1 MPLFGFLASGPSGKL
16 HAAAARGDAAAVRK
30 LLAGGKHPDKL
41 SKDSSSSC
49 ALALAAAAGHLGAVD
64 ALLEGGANVN
74 QRDGGN
80 DTPLLAAVA
89 AGQVAAAQRLLQ
101 AGADPTAAGANHL
114 TCLHKAAAEGQ
125 AALVPLLVRA
135 GAALEARAGG
145 GRTPLH
151 VAMQAGSAPAVAAL
165 LAAGAAPDSLDSS
178 KLAPLLLAAQ
188 WGRVEAIQAL
198 VQGGA
203 ALLPPACGTTP
214 FHQAAACN
222 QAAAIHALAAA
233 ARQLDL
239 TEGPAARNGAG
250 RTALHVAASSAAP
263 DAAAA
268 LLRLGAEV
276 DARDRQCQ
284 TPLHRV
290 AKCWDREHAEACLGV
305 VEALLEAGADPEAQD
320 KKEASP
326 LSLASAR
333 HLEKLAG
340 RLHKAVGKRQE
351 ARGALAALFKDLQEH
366 ACHGNLEAVRA
377 GLAAAGKDADAV
389 LRMGDSQGATLL
401 HMAASGGHAAL
412 CQALASSGADVGA
425 RVSDGRTPLH
435 AAAGRSLGRQRPA
448 SDEARVATI
457 RALLAA
463 GADAEAAAAA
473 GRTPLMEAAAAGE
486 AMAAKA
492 LARVGASLE
501 ACTPAGRTALHL
513 AAVERKSWVVEALLE
528 AGASPAAADRDGYT
542 PLHLSY
548 KEGETPIDELV
559 EAAAAAGRLD
569 ARTAAGQTTLMLGV
583 ADASWAWHW
592 ARSLLR
598 PIDLPGADATLAD
611 HAGNT
616 ALHHCL
622 LGANPDAVGDYDAE
636 RIGYALEE
644 LLQYGA
650 DPDAANQAGQ
660 TPRQLAA
667 RMGLTAALDKAA
679 AEAAQMWQGQQLAA
693 AVAAAAPGGCVYI
706 APHVQLGPGY
716 IAAVSAAS
724 AQPGQQGAGWAAGQ
738 DGAAAAAQLAGK
750 LSLV

>member
-351 ARGALAALFKDLQEH
+351 ARGALAGWGIPE
-366 ACHGNLEAVRA
+366 
-377 GLAAAGKDADAV
+377 
-389 LRMGDSQGATLL
+389 
-401 HMAASGGHAAL
+401 
-412 CQALASSGADVGA
+412 
-425 RVSDGRTPLH
+425 
-435 AAAGRSLGRQRPA
+435 RQR
-448 SDEARVATI
+448 
-457 RALLAA
+457 
-463 GADAEAAAAA
+463 
-473 GRTPLMEAAAAGE
+473 
-486 AMAAKA
+486 
-492 LARVGASLE
+492 
-501 ACTPAGRTALHL
+501 
-513 AAVERKSWVVEALLE
+513 W
-528 AGASPAAADRDGYT
+528 
-542 PLHLSY
+542 
-548 KEGETPIDELV
+548 
-559 EAAAAAGRLD
+559 
-569 ARTAAGQTTLMLGV
+569 GV
-583 ADASWAWHW
+583 
-592 ARSLLR
+592 
-598 PIDLPGADATLAD
+598 
-611 HAGNT
+611 
-616 ALHHCL
+616 
-622 LGANPDAVGDYDAE
+622 
-636 RIGYALEE
+636 
-644 LLQYGA
+644 
-650 DPDAANQAGQ
+650 
-660 TPRQLAA
+660 
-667 RMGLTAALDKAA
+667 
-679 AEAAQMWQGQQLAA
+679 
-693 AVAAAAPGGCVYI
+693 PGGCVGLPAGWLRAGGGGRRVEGGGALSVAWGPLCFACTSMLACSSSGCCLRLLRASTAWSAPDPSMHTHTHTHT
-706 APHVQLGPGY
+706 APHLPLPCSPLQGSSGTCLPRQPGGRAGRPGRRRQGRRRGAAHGRQPGRHPAAHGGIRRPRGAVPGPG
-716 IAAVSAAS
+716 VFR
-724 AQPGQQGAGWAAGQ
+724 GRRGGARLGRPHAPARRGRQ
-738 DGAAAAAQLAGK
+738 EPGAAAPRVGRGAGGHDPGAAGGGRRRRGRRRRRAHAAHGGSCGGRGHGGQGPGQGGGQPGGVHACWAHRTAPGRRRAQ
-750 LSLV
+750 VVGCGGAARGRGQPCCGRP